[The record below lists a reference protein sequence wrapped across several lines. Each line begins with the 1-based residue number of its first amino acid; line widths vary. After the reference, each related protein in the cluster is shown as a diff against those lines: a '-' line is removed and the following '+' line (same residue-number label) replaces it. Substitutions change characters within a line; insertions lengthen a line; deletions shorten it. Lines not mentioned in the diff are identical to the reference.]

1 MSEVKRKFYHK
12 RENVR
17 KDYTQVSISEQPQ
30 VELDSSNIY
39 KQKSVGKTLVEAKK
53 IQQVL

>member
-12 RENVR
+12 RENLR

-39 KQKSVGKTLVEAKK
+39 KQKSVGKTFVEAKK

>member
-12 RENVR
+12 RENLR

-30 VELDSSNIY
+30 VELNIY
-39 KQKSVGKTLVEAKK
+39 KQKSEGKTLVEAKK